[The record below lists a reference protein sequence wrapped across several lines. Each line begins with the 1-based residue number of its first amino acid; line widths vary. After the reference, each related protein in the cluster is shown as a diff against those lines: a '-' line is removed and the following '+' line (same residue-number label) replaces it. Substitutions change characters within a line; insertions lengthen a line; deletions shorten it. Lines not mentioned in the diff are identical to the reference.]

1 VQQNKCLDEVQQVME
16 SCSAFSQMI
25 FKRQS
30 DEQLPDLPGKLRPI
44 CDAVNCRLEERSL
57 WKGSEF
63 TRLSDEASS
72 RLPSEIRR
80 SCRRV
85 KYIELD
91 RRFFKTHRRLPAAS
105 KALCSKMIN
114 TDALARAL

>member
-1 VQQNKCLDEVQQVME
+1 LTELARIVESGRQEGQSDGVLQNKCLDEMQQVME

-30 DEQLPDLPGKLRPI
+30 DEHLPDLPGKLRPI

-57 WKGSEF
+57 WKGSEL

-72 RLPSEIRR
+72 RLPSSNHRA
-80 SCRRV
+80 CPRV
-85 KYIELD
+85 SDVLI
-91 RRFFKTHRRLPAAS
+91 
-105 KALCSKMIN
+105 
-114 TDALARAL
+114 